1 MAKGENKPDPHTL
14 RILEHDEYPIQV
26 TAALPMDDLGKWIE
40 HFAKQGVEITL
51 KQWRGNRFM
60 ILRKLTE
67 QEKKECRDGKWWIS
81 GKSFRSQILDDYRK
95 KKHYHE
101 K

>member
-1 MAKGENKPDPHTL
+1 MAKGENKTDHYTL
-14 RILEHDEYPIQV
+14 KILETDEYPIQV
-26 TAALPMDDLGKWIE
+26 TAALPIDDLQKWIK
-40 HFAKQGVEITL
+40 HFSDQGVEIML
-51 KQWRGNRFM
+51 KQWRGDRYM

-67 QEKKECRDGKWWIS
+67 QEKEECRNGKWWIS
-81 GKSFRSQILDDYRK
+81 GKSFRSQLIDDSQK

>member
-1 MAKGENKPDPHTL
+1 MAKGECKADPRTL
-14 RILEHDEYPIQV
+14 RILENDEYPIQV
-26 TAALPMDDLGKWIE
+26 TAALPMDDLSKWIK
-40 HFAKQGVEITL
+40 HFSDQGIEISV
-51 KQWRGNRFM
+51 KQWRGNRYM

-67 QEKKECRDGKWWIS
+67 KEKEECRNGKWWIS

-95 KKHYHE
+95 TKHYHE